1 MRPKKRRQSWPL
13 PAKQRRRDD
22 RTVTLSQIVHLTLRR
37 MFDPDANFDEQRRPE
52 YLRTDPPKT
61 CALCDDPHG
70 SEFSPAPTGP
80 CSTSLSADDGH
91 ESRCAT
97 EWSEAM
103 KDNDWISEREYQHR
117 LESLL
122 KDSLNTQLRPLMSLE
137 TATKKRRAQKKKAAN
152 NSGFTKSTTT
162 TSG

>member
-13 PAKQRRRDD
+13 QAKQRRRDD
-22 RTVTLSQIVHLTLRR
+22 RTVTLSQIVHLILRR
-37 MFDPDANFDEQRRPE
+37 MFDPDANFDKQRRPE
-52 YLRTDPPKT
+52 YLRSDPPKT
-61 CALCDDPHG
+61 RALCDDPAQLRV
-70 SEFSPAPTGP
+70 FASPNGP
-80 CSTSLSADDGH
+80 CSISLSADDGH

-103 KDNDWISEREYQHR
+103 KYKDRISEREYQDP

-122 KDSLNTQLRPLMSLE
+122 KDAVNTQLRPLMSLE
-137 TATKKRRAQKKKAAN
+137 TATKRRRAQKKKAAN
-152 NSGFTKSTTT
+152 NFGFMKSTTT